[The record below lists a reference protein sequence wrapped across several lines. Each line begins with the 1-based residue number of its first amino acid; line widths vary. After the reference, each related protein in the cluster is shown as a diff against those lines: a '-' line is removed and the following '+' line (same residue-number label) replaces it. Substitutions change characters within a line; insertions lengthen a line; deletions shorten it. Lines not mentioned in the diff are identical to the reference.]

1 MLKLPVCPHCNTIYR
16 YNDVSKIMNKK
27 SVVCYHCKKN
37 FKIKRKN
44 ILILFLII
52 ALICAIF
59 DVLELYLGVSVNF
72 IALVVTNVVLICVG
86 LILRPYFVKFS
97 GSDRFDY
104 LLIKH

>member
-1 MLKLPVCPHCNTIYR
+1 
-16 YNDVSKIMNKK
+16 MNKK

-52 ALICAIF
+52 ALFCAIF
-59 DVLELYLGVSVNF
+59 DIFELYMVVSLNF
-72 IALVVTNVVLICVG
+72 IVLVVTNVVFICVG

-97 GSDRFDY
+97 GSDRC
-104 LLIKH
+104 INQ